1 MCECMCVRGR
11 GGCKVE
17 SNQKLAATALCL
29 LAESSLCEKHP
40 RSERLVLV
48 SRTRQQANRFLELTS
63 LTATLVCPHMCTGPN
78 EAHKKPGELQVHDG
92 LRRSSWSLRS
102 FFEAMN
108 IAGRFV
114 APSFKSQIPMAAQ
127 SAHDRGRN

>member
-1 MCECMCVRGR
+1 MRAGR
-11 GGCKVE
+11 GWLQGGV
-17 SNQKLAATALCL
+17 Q
-29 LAESSLCEKHP
+29 
-40 RSERLVLV
+40 SETGGDCAVPTGRVLPLV

-63 LTATLVCPHMCTGPN
+63 LTATLVCPHMCAGPN
-78 EAHKKPGELQVHDG
+78 EAHEKPGELQVHDG

-114 APSFKSQIPMAAQ
+114 APSFKSQIPTAAQ